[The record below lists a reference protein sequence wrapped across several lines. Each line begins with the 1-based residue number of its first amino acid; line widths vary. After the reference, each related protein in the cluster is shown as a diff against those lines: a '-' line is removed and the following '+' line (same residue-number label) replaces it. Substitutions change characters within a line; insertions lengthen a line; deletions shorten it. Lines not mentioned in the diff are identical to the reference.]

1 MASATES
8 NLASSNYQ
16 SDLDLVRRIGKSA
29 DAVSMARFLAQDLV
43 IETKPDATP
52 VTDADKATEKCIREI
67 LEAERPNDGILGE
80 EFGSD
85 ITGKKRYW
93 VIDPIDGTKS
103 FLRGLPVWST
113 LIALIEVNNSHEDA
127 DGKTDGKEKH
137 EVVVGLVSSPA
148 LARTWFATK
157 GGGAFTTF
165 DSDTNPKKGTPRKLN
180 VSKVNLIKDAHVGYS
195 DFIGFGDHLPGF
207 QSIIN
212 DAWRTRAVG
221 DFWSHVLVAEGVM
234 DVAIE
239 PSLSLWDM
247 APLDIVVREAGG
259 TFSDL
264 QGNEGPFGKS
274 GLSTNSALKGEVLK
288 RLNG

>member
-1 MASATES
+1 MAEF
-8 NLASSNYQ
+8 ASEKYAA
-16 SDLDLVRRIGKSA
+16 DLQLVRKIGKAA

-43 IETKPDATP
+43 IETKPDSTP

-67 LEAERPNDGILGE
+67 LESERPEDGILGE

-113 LIALIEVNNSHEDA
+113 LIALVEVTNDS
-127 DGKTDGKEKH
+127 GIEKH

-165 DSDTNPKKGTPRKLN
+165 DSANTANTANSASGANVGQPRKIS
-180 VSKVNLIKDAHVGYS
+180 VSLVNKIHDAHLGYS
-195 DFIGFGDHLPGF
+195 DFVGFGERLPAF
-207 QSIIN
+207 QSLFN

-221 DFWSHVLVAEGVM
+221 DFWSHMLVAEGVM
-234 DVAIE
+234 DLAIE
-239 PSLSLWDM
+239 PSLALWDM

-259 TFSDL
+259 CFFDL
-264 QGNEGPFGKS
+264 AGTDGPFGKS
-274 GLSTNSALKGEVLK
+274 GVSTNAALKEIVVS

>member
-8 NLASSNYQ
+8 NLASSKYQ

-67 LEAERPNDGILGE
+67 LEVERPNDGILGE

-113 LIALIEVNNSHEDA
+113 LIALIEVNNS
-127 DGKTDGKEKH
+127 H

-239 PSLSLWDM
+239 PSLALWDM

-264 QGNEGPFGKS
+264 QGNDGPFGKS

>member
-1 MASATES
+1 MTSLASAK
-8 NLASSNYQ
+8 YQ
-16 SDLDLVRRIGKSA
+16 SDLELIRKIGRAA
-29 DAVSMARFLAQDLV
+29 DVVSMARFLSLDLV

-67 LEAERPNDGILGE
+67 LEAERPEDGILGE
-80 EFGSD
+80 EFGAD
-85 ITGKKRYW
+85 ISGKKRYW

-113 LIALIEVNNSHEDA
+113 LIALVEVTSDSTN
-127 DGKTDGKEKH
+127 EKH

-165 DSDTNPKKGTPRKLN
+165 DSDTNPHKGAPRKIS
-180 VSKVNLIKDAHVGYS
+180 VSKVSEIKDAHLGYS
-195 DFIGFGDHLPGF
+195 DFVGFGERLAGF
-207 QSIIN
+207 QAIFN
-212 DAWRTRAVG
+212 EAWRTRAVG
-221 DFWSHVLVAEGVM
+221 DFWSHMLVAEGVM
-234 DVAIE
+234 DIAIE
-239 PSLSLWDM
+239 PSLALWDM
-247 APLDIVVREAGG
+247 APLDIILREAGG

-264 QGNEGPFGKS
+264 AGVDGPFGKS
-274 GLSTNSALKGEVLK
+274 GMATNGLLKDAVLK